1 MAHSRLRKQS
11 VLARSVELER
21 STSGAG
27 EMLPGAVTPQF
38 RAGRG
43 FATTD
48 SPSPGLVP
56 PERPPQLGGPSN
68 AFVGHYGDRGN
79 IFSV

>member
-27 EMLPGAVTPQF
+27 EMLPGHCNDLIPC
-38 RAGRG
+38 RARIYYDWRG
-43 FATTD
+43 ETFEAEKRRARD
-48 SPSPGLVP
+48 VSA
-56 PERPPQLGGPSN
+56 R
-68 AFVGHYGDRGN
+68 
-79 IFSV
+79 

>member
-27 EMLPGAVTPQF
+27 EMLPGAVTPNFVQGEDLPRLARSLCDISDF
-38 RAGRG
+38 ALRAGSTETFEAEKRR
-43 FATTD
+43 ARD
-48 SPSPGLVP
+48 VSA
-56 PERPPQLGGPSN
+56 R
-68 AFVGHYGDRGN
+68 
-79 IFSV
+79 